1 MPTGARESASGGF
14 RAGLR
19 VSGDMRKFYPMM
31 VDVAGKRCLVVGGGR
46 VAERKV
52 LSLVECGAE
61 VEVVSPSTTA
71 RLAALA
77 TGGRLHLRRRP
88 VRPTDLRGAFLVV
101 VATDDA
107 QVNREVAEGVRSA
120 GGLVNVADDP
130 DACTFLVP
138 SVVRRGDLTIAIST
152 GGGSPALAKKL
163 RQRLE
168 QTVGPEYEAYLSA
181 LRLLRERARQ
191 AIADPEER
199 QAIYRR
205 AVESDLFEEA
215 ARGDSAAVAARI
227 EDLLQAAPR
236 AGAGT

>member
-1 MPTGARESASGGF
+1 
-14 RAGLR
+14 
-19 VSGDMRKFYPMM
+19 MRKFYPMM
-31 VDVAGKRCLVVGGGR
+31 VDVAGKRCLVVGGGT

-52 LSLVECGAE
+52 TLLVECDAD
-61 VEVVSPSTTA
+61 VEVVSPRTTA
-71 RLAALA
+71 RLTALA
-77 TGGRLHLRRRP
+77 TAGRLRLRRRT
-88 VRPTDLRGAFLVV
+88 VRPSDLRGAFLVV
-101 VATDDA
+101 VATDDP
-107 QVNREVAEGVRSA
+107 QVNREVAEAVRTA

-168 QTVGPEYEAYLSA
+168 QTIGPEYEAFLGA
-181 LRLLRERARQ
+181 LRALRERARQ
-191 AIADPEER
+191 AIADPERR

-205 AVESDLFEEA
+205 AVESDLFEQV
-215 ARGDSAAVAARI
+215 ARGDPAAVAARI

>member
-1 MPTGARESASGGF
+1 
-14 RAGLR
+14 
-19 VSGDMRKFYPMM
+19 MRKFYPMM
-31 VDVAGKRCLVVGGGR
+31 VDVAGRRCLIVGGGP

-52 LSLVECGAE
+52 TLLLECGAD
-61 VEVVSPSTTA
+61 VEVVSPTA
-71 RLAALA
+71 SPRLTALA
-77 TGGRLHLRRRP
+77 TVGRLRLRRRP
-88 VRPTDLRGAFLVV
+88 VRPADLAGAFLVV
-101 VATDDA
+101 AATDDP
-107 QVNREVAEGVRSA
+107 QVNRDVAERARRA

-130 DACTFLVP
+130 GACSFLVP
-138 SVVRRGDLTIAIST
+138 AVVRRGDLTVAIST

-168 QTVGPEYEAYLSA
+168 RTIGPEYETFVAA

-227 EDLLQAAPR
+227 DDLVRFPPR
-236 AGAGT
+236 AGAGPHPARRDGFLRRGRRAE

>member
-1 MPTGARESASGGF
+1 
-14 RAGLR
+14 
-19 VSGDMRKFYPMM
+19 MRKFYPMM

-77 TGGRLHLRRRP
+77 SAGRLRLRRRP

-101 VATDDA
+101 MATDDA
-107 QVNREVAEGVRSA
+107 QVNREVAETVRSA

-168 QTVGPEYEAYLSA
+168 QTIGPEYEAFLGA
-181 LRLLRERARQ
+181 LRTLRERARR
-191 AIADPEER
+191 AVADPEER

-205 AVESDLFEEA
+205 AVDSDLFEQV
-215 ARGDSAAVAARI
+215 ARGDPVAVAARI